1 MQDDAELQQLRQEN
15 RAQEAQQL
23 KARGPP
29 CFIPRHANPDPFAA
43 TKAPGRTAG
52 LLCPFNEPVHGAVQA
67 LSAAFA
73 ADDLEAALDTAMR
86 LRYTER
92 IREAIEKRLPS

>member
-1 MQDDAELQQLRQEN
+1 MHSRQRKRQATQLAHCVLQS
-15 RAQEAQQL
+15 
-23 KARGPP
+23 
-29 CFIPRHANPDPFAA
+29 
-43 TKAPGRTAG
+43 
-52 LLCPFNEPVHGAVQA
+52 PVHGAAQA

-92 IREAIEKRLPS
+92 IREAIEKRLPG